1 MTELNC
7 HIRCATVADAA
18 VIAHQRARM
27 FYDLGRIS
35 DDAAAAIEAETQRQM
50 GELLESGDYLA
61 WLAECDGKI
70 VGGGGVMMRR
80 LLPRPG
86 AWQGAEEAYI
96 LNVYTEPDYRRRG
109 VARKL
114 METIIAWA
122 QARGCE
128 RVTLHPSEDGR
139 ALYESLG
146 FVPTDELR
154 LRRD

>member
-7 HIRCATVADAA
+7 HIRRATVADAA

-35 DDAAAAIEAETQRQM
+35 EQEAAAIEAETRQQM
-50 GELLESGDYLA
+50 GELLESAEYLA

-70 VGGGGVMMRR
+70 VAGGGVMMRG

-86 AWQGAEEAYI
+86 AVQGAEEAYI
-96 LNVYTEPDYRRRG
+96 LNVYTEPEYRRRG

-122 QARGCE
+122 RERGCE

-146 FVPTDELR
+146 FDPTDEMR
-154 LRRD
+154 LRQD

>member
-1 MTELNC
+1 MTEDC
-7 HIRCATVADAA
+7 HIRRATVADAA

-27 FYDLGRIS
+27 FYDLGRVS
-35 DDAAAAIEAETQRQM
+35 DQEAAAIETETRRQM
-50 GELLESGDYLA
+50 NELLESEEYLA

-70 VGGGGVMMRR
+70 VAGGGVMMRR

-86 AWQGAEEAYI
+86 AVQGAEEAYI
-96 LNVYTEPDYRRRG
+96 LNVYTEPEYRRRG

-122 QARGCE
+122 RERGCE

-146 FVPTDELR
+146 FDPTDEMR
-154 LRRD
+154 LRQD